1 MQAQAKARCTVIRHD
16 GDDGDDGDGSSVGVT
31 ALAIVIPR
39 LSSSNGA
46 GDADFFPFLLPEGGV
61 VCELRVVYSLNVKD
75 RICGL
80 AGRVV
85 RMILDVIRTNAHTV
99 LSQRCSALV
108 CPRTSVCPSA
118 HTCGTHMPVV
128 LSKMEEMSK

>member
-1 MQAQAKARCTVIRHD
+1 MQAQAKARCTVIYHD
-16 GDDGDDGDGSSVGVT
+16 GDGRGGGGGSSVGAM
-31 ALAIVIPR
+31 ALAIVIPC

-99 LSQRCSALV
+99 LSQPCSALV
-108 CPRTSVCPSA
+108 RPRTSVCPST
-118 HTCGTHMPVV
+118 HKCGMHMPVV